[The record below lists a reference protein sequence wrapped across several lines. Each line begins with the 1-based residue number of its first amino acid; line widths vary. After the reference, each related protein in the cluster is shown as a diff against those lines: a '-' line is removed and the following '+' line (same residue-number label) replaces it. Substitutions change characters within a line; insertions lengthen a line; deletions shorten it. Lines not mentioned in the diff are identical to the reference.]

1 MVSLRSS
8 TPCQGGREP
17 KASRGF
23 GFTLIELLVV
33 MSIVALLLTLAVPR
47 YFSSIDKSKEAV
59 LKENLNQMR
68 DAISR
73 YYADKGKYP
82 ESLDALAADKYLRK
96 VPLDPITDSSA
107 TWLVV
112 QPEDPQ
118 KGGVYD
124 VKSGAPGK
132 SRDGA
137 EFSQW

>member
-1 MVSLRSS
+1 MVKLRSS
-8 TPCQGGREP
+8 TPCQGGCEP

-33 MSIVALLLTLAVPR
+33 LSIVALLLTLAVPR

-73 YYADKGKYP
+73 YYADKGRYP

-96 VPLDPITDSSA
+96 VPLDPITDSST
-107 TWLVV
+107 TWLLV